1 MFEHLFARRVLGGLV
16 ALSGALLASYLN
28 FPLPWLLGPML
39 CVACFRLASAPVSSY
54 KPFRSMGQWVIGV
67 SLGLYFTTEI
77 LGLFAQYWFAI
88 AVGMLVPILISIVGT
103 VVLRYVGNA
112 DLKTAWFSS
121 AIGGA
126 SEMSTL
132 AERYNAR
139 VDLVASAHCLRILAV
154 VIVVPFGYQA
164 WNVAGGD
171 VTWLTQRAVNWG
183 QFPIL
188 LATTIFAGF
197 IFKRYRVPTS
207 WVLGPLLAA
216 AAVSMFG
223 LVDTSLPGVVVNVG
237 QLLIGWSLGD
247 NYRPAFFK
255 AAPRFLLGIAAFST
269 SAMAIAALAG
279 FFISVMTDIPLATV
293 WLGLAP
299 GGLAEMTITAKVL
312 GLGVPVVTAFQV
324 SRLVFVVMITGW
336 IYKKYL
342 SPLETSGK

>member
-1 MFEHLFARRVLGGLV
+1 MFEHLFARRVLGGLT
-16 ALSGALLASYLN
+16 ALSGALLASFLN

-39 CVACFRLASAPVSSY
+39 CVATFRLASAPVSAY
-54 KPFRSMGQWVIGV
+54 KPFRSTGQWVIGV
-67 SLGLYFTTEI
+67 SLGLYFTSEI
-77 LGLFAQYWFAI
+77 LDLFAQYWFAI
-88 AVGMLVPILISIVGT
+88 GIATLVPILISIVGT
-103 VVLRYVGNA
+103 VVLKYVGNA

-132 AERYNAR
+132 AERYSAR

-164 WNVAGGD
+164 WNVTGGD
-171 VTWLTQRAVNWG
+171 VSSLTQRLVNWE
-183 QFPIL
+183 QIPVLL
-188 LATTIFAGF
+188 LATVATGF
-197 IFKRYRVPTS
+197 LFKKYRVPTS

-216 AAVSMFG
+216 GVLSMSG
-223 LVDTSLPGVVVNVG
+223 LVETSLPGVVVNVG

-255 AAPRFLLGIAAFST
+255 AAPRFLLGIALFSA
-269 SAMAIAALAG
+269 SAIGIAALAG
-279 FFISVMTDIPLATV
+279 YVISFMTDIPLETI

-312 GLGVPVVTAFQV
+312 GLGVPIVTAFQV
-324 SRLVFVVMITGW
+324 SRLVFVVMVTGW
-336 IYKKYL
+336 LYKRYL
-342 SPLETSGK
+342 AHLEKEDQ